1 MKDLP
6 KIANDDGK
14 KEIEITFTRFIC
26 IGASQPHDHPH
37 VALEIGKNKQISCPY
52 CGTLFKLV
60 DPVDYLDNLRE

>member
-37 VALEIGKNKQISCPY
+37 VALEIGENKQISCPY

>member
-14 KEIEITFTRFIC
+14 KEIEITFTRFVC

-37 VALEIGKNKQISCPY
+37 VALEIGKNKQICLLYTS
-52 CGTLFKLV
+52 
-60 DPVDYLDNLRE
+60 DAADE

>member
-14 KEIEITFTRFIC
+14 KEIEITFTRFVC

-37 VALEIGKNKQISCPY
+37 VVLEIGKNKQISCPY

>member
-52 CGTLFKLV
+52 CGTLL
-60 DPVDYLDNLRE
+60 N